1 MALPTIQFKGT
12 NVHVDSQWEHLVEQK
27 FSTLGKYLGNETDTK
42 CEVEFEKIASHQTGQ
57 IHRVEANLF
66 ASGKLHRAE
75 ATEFSFEV
83 AIDAVKNELD
93 RELAKNN
100 EKQET
105 LFKKGGRKIK
115 EMLRFGK

>member
-1 MALPTIQFKGT
+1 MAFPMIQFKGT
-12 NVHVDSQWEHLVEQK
+12 NVHIDPKWETLVEQK
-27 FSTLGKYLGNETDTK
+27 FSTLAKYLGTRTDTK
-42 CEVEFEKIASHQTGQ
+42 CEVEFEKITAHQSGQ

-66 ASGKLHRAE
+66 AWGKMHRAE

-83 AIDAVKNELD
+83 AIDAVRAELD

-100 EKQET
+100 EKKET

-115 EMLRFGK
+115 EMLRFGN